1 MFVWVPLDPHPTSDA
16 TPRQALDIHLD
27 ACPSPAHLR
36 CLRTTQRSIKCSSGC
51 LSISSPSPSPQKH
64 PVELQVVILHLL
76 SIPIPLMYLCNN
88 LSVLYIYL
96 KVQCKHNIVHFYLS
110 CYISLQVYIFI
121 IFQVFTI
128 LLQVIHDLLAQHPQF
143 IHLSWSVLGHV
154 LSKEQSKD
162 GSDGVSDDGCLTIVQ
177 CHRYHWPPLLDLY
190 RSSVGILPLLRYHQ
204 QTCILIIAITSQHH
218 VLSTAAQP
226 EPHHAPHTFHVSG
239 QSYCACTSS
248 QGHVSWTPQ
257 GLARI

>member
-27 ACPSPAHLR
+27 ACPYPAHLC

-96 KVQCKHNIVHFYLS
+96 KLQCKHNIVHFYLS

-128 LLQVIHDLLAQHPQF
+128 LLQVIHDLLAQLLQLRP
-143 IHLSWSVLGHV
+143 I
-154 LSKEQSKD
+154 QS
-162 GSDGVSDDGCLTIVQ
+162 L
-177 CHRYHWPPLLDLY
+177 
-190 RSSVGILPLLRYHQ
+190 
-204 QTCILIIAITSQHH
+204 QT
-218 VLSTAAQP
+218 
-226 EPHHAPHTFHVSG
+226 
-239 QSYCACTSS
+239 
-248 QGHVSWTPQ
+248 
-257 GLARI
+257 